1 MERGPMVLFGAIV
14 AVGLGP
20 AMWLGAQ
27 FGQVTVTPLT
37 RPPAVVAD
45 APAGKAAGGAGAA
58 PEVVEADTDTGPATD
73 LLPLSSTPAARPSTS
88 PTEVVQVESPRPTVT
103 PSRSSATPTQSA
115 DPTTPST
122 ESTTSPTTEPSEDDT
137 EVPTSPATLPPTEQQ
152 GTMVGEDE
160 SPPVV

>member
-37 RPPAVVAD
+37 PPPAVIAD
-45 APAGKAAGGAGAA
+45 STPGKAAGGAGAA
-58 PEVVEADTDTGPATD
+58 PEVLTADTGTD
-73 LLPLSSTPAARPSTS
+73 PVTELIPLSATPSARPSASAAGAVEAGS
-88 PTEVVQVESPRPTVT
+88 PDPTAT
-103 PSRSSATPTQSA
+103 PSRSSSATTRST

-122 ESTTSPTTEPSEDDT
+122 ESTTSPTTEPTPDDT
-137 EVPTSPATLPPTEQQ
+137 EPTSPATLPPTEQQ
-152 GTMVGEDE
+152 GTSAGGDA
-160 SPPVV
+160 STPVV